1 MLTRVS
7 DRISIIDTEALGR
20 QRVVAAYLVRG
31 KENALIDMGYRSS
44 SEVVIR
50 DLENEGLGPDNLDY
64 LLPTHVHLDH
74 AGSCGSLAQHFPHA
88 IVRVHPVGEPHLINP
103 TRLVEGVKELFGE
116 DLSSRY
122 GFPVPI
128 NKQRVRSIGD
138 DESVDLGGGAE
149 LRCVWTPGHASH
161 HLSYA
166 FDDEGVMFTGDAV
179 GVTYPDFP
187 TLVPTTPPS
196 SFNLAKAIESIN
208 RILELSPA
216 QLCTPHFGILN
227 DAKAKLI
234 ENVTV
239 LLDWKAMFDSFI
251 AGKYTIDEMTRI
263 LTEKACK
270 PIGRS
275 AGEVPDHLRVLIR
288 IDVLGFTR
296 YLTRLKPSETR

>member
-1 MLTRVS
+1 V
-7 DRISIIDTEALGR
+7 DERIAIIDTEALGR

-50 DLENEGLGPDNLDY
+50 DLENEGLGPDDLDY

-74 AGSCGSLAQHFPHA
+74 AGSCGSLAKHFPHA
-88 IVRVHPVGEPHLINP
+88 VVRVHPVGEPHLVNP
-103 TRLVEGVKELFGE
+103 TRLFQGVKELFGE

-122 GFPVPI
+122 GFPEPI

-166 FDDEGVMFTGDAV
+166 FDDARVMFTGDAV

-187 TLVPTTPPS
+187 ALVPTTPPP
-196 SFNLAKAIESIN
+196 SFNLPKAIESIN
-208 RILELSPA
+208 RVLELSPS
-216 QLCTPHFGILN
+216 QLCTPHFGILK
-227 DAKAKLI
+227 DAKAKLA
-234 ENVTV
+234 ENVRT

-251 AGKYTIDEMTRI
+251 AGKYTLEEMTKI

-270 PIGRS
+270 QIGRPT
-275 AGEVPDHLRVLIR
+275 GDVPDHLRVLIHV
-288 IDVLGFTR
+288 DVLGFIRHMTR
-296 YLTRLKPSETR
+296 PKPSESR